1 MVQLFAFLPP
11 VGPAPLQ
18 VLFGQNLN
26 QLAPDT
32 DLSPLMCACLSGNP
46 DAVKTLVDLKADI
59 NLLSY
64 GLGNTALH
72 YAVQGGWLKATE
84 VLVAH
89 GADIDRTNKAGL
101 SPMALCCQEWGDD
114 PMHRILTTTERA
126 VKREQLEPTPPS
138 RAAKAKSTF
147 SRR

>member
-1 MVQLFAFLPP
+1 
-11 VGPAPLQ
+11 
-18 VLFGQNLN
+18 
-26 QLAPDT
+26 
-32 DLSPLMCACLSGNP
+32 MCACLSGNP

-101 SPMALCCQEWGDD
+101 SPMGLCCQEWGDD
-114 PMHRILTTTERA
+114 PMYRILTTTERA